1 MCIIVPGARIPY
13 TVQRLVMGR
22 TVRGSSLGRGKD
34 IYFYKTD
41 QTGSGSHA
49 ASYSVNTAF
58 LRWG

>member
-1 MCIIVPGARIPY
+1 MCIIVPEASILH
-13 TVQRLVMGR
+13 TVQRLVMGC
-22 TVRGSSLGRGKD
+22 TVRVSNLGIGKD

-41 QTGSGSHA
+41 QTGSGSQA